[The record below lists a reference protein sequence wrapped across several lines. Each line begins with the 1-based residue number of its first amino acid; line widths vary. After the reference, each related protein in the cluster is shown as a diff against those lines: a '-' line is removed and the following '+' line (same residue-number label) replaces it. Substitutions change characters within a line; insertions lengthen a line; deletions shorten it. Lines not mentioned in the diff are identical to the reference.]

1 MASLQKTYTG
11 DLTTSIARQIM
22 AAAGTAD
29 AAKQNAMDVAN
40 AYGVDPML
48 RPGEFFAHAL
58 GARATSFLPRRF
70 QRKVPN
76 VTMKDPSYISRGQ
89 SSPFASP
96 VGPFTPTGGGGGR
109 PSGSGSGGGGVIF
122 PEIVNRTPFDGL
134 IRKPTISNTNPR
146 SKAIVVQDR
155 ALGNFLAAVSISLSS
170 SLNSLNQKADETTE
184 GIVVA
189 KDGIDKTYKK
199 LEQSSDSL
207 DSKLDAIIEAL
218 RYSNNQEKV
227 LADKR
232 EISAK
237 QTEQSMETDMSTAN
251 RVLMQDMD
259 AEEIRQMQQE
269 DLADD
274 DRGIPETS
282 MPQNAQQLDLNLP
295 EFAEGGIAS
304 GPDSGYLAVL
314 HGDEA
319 VIPLDNNY
327 TQNQP
332 SAIGQKPIATMP
344 MMAERGTDNAD
355 SMTPTFRPNISMAS
369 SPSISLGSGGGGSG
383 MGEMLSKAIQL
394 PAKAAGLVTMG
405 LMNKVLRSG
414 NISPKVAAHLKSMS
428 APISAAFGVPD
439 ILTSDL
445 RSEEDGKEDYSSV
458 GGGKRRREKGLFG
471 RFKDW
476 IMGTGGSSYGRGG
489 SLYGR
494 GGSTTYNRM
503 SVNGTGGYGYGG
515 IVRSGGGA
523 VNLLARVSRDK
534 KKSGI
539 PKEILDANPHLDPTK
554 PGDYIKLKRMTLPL
568 REASNS
574 EFFTKNVAYNN
585 AFDYNESQFNSPNYG
600 LKTSEIAYNMS
611 MQDEV
616 NGMIDGLVDPE
627 SQVVMNNA
635 NVNKNGGDQQ
645 IEYSAIAVRGN
656 PLKDG
661 TYISPYAV

>member
-1 MASLQKTYTG
+1 MASLLKTYTG
-11 DLTTSIARQIM
+11 DLSTAITKRALSAYFDWEDRNYISQGKGGAKGVS
-22 AAAGTAD
+22 GT
-29 AAKQNAMDVAN
+29 
-40 AYGVDPML
+40 DPM
-48 RPGEFFAHAL
+48 
-58 GARATSFLPRRF
+58 
-70 QRKVPN
+70 
-76 VTMKDPSYISRGQ
+76 
-89 SSPFASP
+89 
-96 VGPFTPTGGGGGR
+96 VGGGGGGGR
-109 PSGSGSGGGGVIF
+109 GPIN
-122 PEIVNRTPFDGL
+122 PEIVTRTPFDGL
-134 IRKPTISNTNPR
+134 VRRPTINNTNPR
-146 SKAIVVQDR
+146 SKAVVVQDR
-155 ALGNFLAAVSISLSS
+155 ALGSFLAAVSISLSS

-184 GIVVA
+184 GIIVA

-237 QTEQSMETDMSTAN
+237 QTEQNMETDMSTAN

-259 AEEIRQMQQE
+259 AEEIRQMQKE

-282 MPQNAQQLDLNLP
+282 MPQNAQQLDLDLP

-327 TQNQP
+327 TQSQP

-355 SMTPTFRPNISMAS
+355 SMKPTFRPNISMAS

-515 IVRSGGGA
+515 IARSGGGA
-523 VNLLARVSRDK
+523 ANLLARVSRDK